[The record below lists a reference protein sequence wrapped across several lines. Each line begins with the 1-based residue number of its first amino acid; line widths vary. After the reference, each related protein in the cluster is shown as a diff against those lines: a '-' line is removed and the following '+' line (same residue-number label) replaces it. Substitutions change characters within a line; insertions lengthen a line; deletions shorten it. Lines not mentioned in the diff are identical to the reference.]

1 MTTADMEGTGDN
13 IDGYLC
19 LETGRDEADPMVYD
33 ITDIINS
40 ISYR

>member
-1 MTTADMEGTGDN
+1 MEGTGDN
-13 IDGYLC
+13 IGGYLG
-19 LETGRDEADPMVYD
+19 LETSGDEADPMVYD